1 MDFPSGRRTVH
12 DYRPEPVDAAVLD
25 RALEAAQE
33 APCHKLTWPWRFT
46 RVGPEGRK
54 QLCALNV
61 RLKGEKRPMTE
72 AFEARITAKM
82 MNPAELLIV
91 SQVRSA
97 DPFRAKEDYAAVA
110 CAIQNL
116 SLSLHA
122 DGVGSK
128 WSSGAVTRH
137 EEAYRVAGIDPE
149 LEEIVGFVW
158 IGHPAVVPAAPGRP
172 PLEQVVRRVP

>member
-1 MDFPSGRRTVH
+1 MAFPTGRRTIH
-12 DYRPEPVDAAVLD
+12 DYRPDPVDPAILR

-46 RVGPEGRK
+46 KVGAEGRA
-54 QLCALNV
+54 ALTAL
-61 RLKGEKRPMTE
+61 RLELAGRNRPVTDE
-72 AFEARITAKM
+72 LRAKITAKM
-82 MNPAELLIV
+82 LNPDVLLVV
-91 SQVRSA
+91 SQVRCEDA
-97 DPFRAKEDYAAVA
+97 FRDRENYAAVA

-116 SLSLHA
+116 SLSLHS

-137 EEAYRVAGIDPE
+137 PEAYRLAQVDPE

-158 IGHPAVVPAAPGRP
+158 IGHPAVVPPTPKRPSIDEVLRHAP
-172 PLEQVVRRVP
+172 